1 MKRLF
6 LLLLTA
12 LLLLSSSAAYAE
24 SDTFVQRDMLRI
36 IPSRAFDG
44 LMEES
49 LPSLPEI
56 SGGIW
61 SASMSQ
67 PAITAT
73 LPDYSGRV
81 TYEVVYSL
89 RTGTTVHVPRLLK
102 NKEWTADV
110 LPHVL
115 RPMDASSG
123 RWITETA
130 EYVPYSPYNGEGFAV
145 SAGGKTEQIYF
156 TSEVTEEWGESEWD
170 ELTCETPL
178 TVVVTYV
185 FNVPASYDGL
195 LLAINPRE
203 VTRPSAEPAE
213 EETAEAEVPPQPAA
227 FDDVPNLKD
236 WVFIRLSD
244 SCFYETIEPSTW
256 GDNVNFLQQI
266 LIRAGYQKAGTADG
280 SYGPTTE
287 KAVTDFQNDHGLP
300 PTGVADN
307 YTIHA
312 ILKAARGE

>member
-1 MKRLF
+1 MRF
-6 LLLLTA
+6 
-12 LLLLSSSAAYAE
+12 
-24 SDTFVQRDMLRI
+24 R
-36 IPSRAFDG
+36 
-44 LMEES
+44 
-49 LPSLPEI
+49 
-56 SGGIW
+56 
-61 SASMSQ
+61 
-67 PAITAT
+67 
-73 LPDYSGRV
+73 
-81 TYEVVYSL
+81 
-89 RTGTTVHVPRLLK
+89 
-102 NKEWTADV
+102 
-110 LPHVL
+110 
-115 RPMDASSG
+115 
-123 RWITETA
+123 
-130 EYVPYSPYNGEGFAV
+130 
-145 SAGGKTEQIYF
+145 
-156 TSEVTEEWGESEWD
+156 EWD

-213 EETAEAEVPPQPAA
+213 EEAAEAEVPPQPAA

-300 PTGVADN
+300 PTGIADN